1 MGKKTY
7 KKWITKDGLIK
18 LQGWARSGL
27 TDEQIAKNVGV
38 SRSTLSRWK
47 ETYPDIRDSLNKEKE
62 VVDYEVENALLKRA
76 LGTTIVEKT
85 YTLTEIKDEVL
96 AVQRKHY
103 MNKYKLDHPD
113 LSEEEIRDIA
123 IENVPTMKK
132 VQTAEYV
139 KQLPPDVTAIQFWLR
154 NRKPKQYRDQSY
166 AKLNEAQAEKAK
178 IEAQVRQRELD
189 KLNEKDTQ
197 RNKRV
202 FIVDDF

>member
-7 KKWITKDGLIK
+7 KKWLTKDGLIK
-18 LQGWARSGL
+18 LSGWARSGL

-85 YTLTEIKDEVL
+85 YTLTEIKDEVF
-96 AVQRKHY
+96 
-103 MNKYKLDHPD
+103 
-113 LSEEEIRDIA
+113 A

-166 AKLNEAQAEKAK
+166 AKLNEAQADKAK